1 MNVVV
6 ERLRTIRVLV
16 GLVFRSDARR
26 AAIAL
31 SPIIP
36 VSSGLSF
43 LAGRQL
49 LQALPRDDT
58 GGITRAAVTFTAA
71 FIGTVWLGRVVRTTR
86 IQLGEITSTEFNRRR
101 VEAVLAPTTVGHL
114 DRPDYLDRL
123 ETIRGRIF
131 EVQQT
136 PRMLGW
142 LVDSGGGILVSAF
155 LLLSVEPLL
164 GLVVLGGIPAALANS
179 RAQRRVEEL
188 SKQQAATNRR
198 AVHLYDLA
206 TRPTDAK
213 EVRVAGIGEELLR
226 RYEAEW
232 RAADRALLT
241 GELRAGMIQGAGW
254 LAQTAVFAVG
264 VLALVRGVRDG
275 DVSAGDIFLA
285 LGAMGMVVGQFGQ
298 AAGGLSNIGRVSRLF
313 EALGEIEAEGAAG
326 RPAAGAGST
335 TTATAPPARLQV
347 GVELDGVGF
356 RYPGANTPALSDVQL
371 RLPPGSVTAVVGEN
385 GAGKSTL
392 VKLLFGLYAPTEGR
406 ILVEGEELTSMDAD
420 GWRRRTSACF
430 QDFLKLE
437 LVARES
443 IGAGDLD
450 AMSDHERVLAAA
462 TRAASADTVAGLSDG
477 LETQLGQRFGGAEL
491 SGGQWQKVAIAR
503 AMMRTTPLLLALDEP
518 TGALD
523 PMAEQEI
530 FRGYT
535 ELARSLG
542 RTTGAITVLV
552 AHRFSTVRLADQI
565 VVLDHGRVLEVGD
578 HDTLVA
584 AGGRYA
590 ELYELQA
597 KHYR

>member
-1 MNVVV
+1 MSVLT
-6 ERLRTIRVLV
+6 ERLRTIQALV
-16 GLVFRSDARR
+16 ALVFRSAPRR

-58 GGITRAAVTFTAA
+58 AGITRAAITFSVA

-86 IQLGEITSTEFNRRR
+86 IQLGELTSTEFNRRR
-101 VEAVLAPTTVGHL
+101 VDAVLAPPTVAHL

-123 ETIRGRIF
+123 ETIRGRMF

-164 GLVVLGGIPAALANS
+164 GLVVLGGIPAAIANS
-179 RAQRRVEEL
+179 RAQRHLEEI
-188 SKQQAATNRR
+188 SKAQASTNRR

-206 TRPTDAK
+206 TRTTDAK
-213 EVRVAGIGEELLR
+213 EVRVAGLGPELLR
-226 RYEAEW
+226 RYEVEW
-232 RAADRALLT
+232 RAADRALLA
-241 GELRAGMIQGAGW
+241 GEVRAGLIQGAGW
-254 LAQTAVFAVG
+254 LAQTAVFAIG
-264 VLALVRGVRDG
+264 VLRLVQGVREG

-313 EALGEIEAEGAAG
+313 EALAEVEAEAAAH
-326 RPAAGAGST
+326 RHASPT
-335 TTATAPPARLQV
+335 PPGPTPVRLHQ

-356 RYPGANTPALSDVQL
+356 RYPGAAEPALTDVHL

-406 ILVEGEELTSMDAD
+406 ILVEGEDLAGRDAA
-420 GWRRRTSACF
+420 GWQHRTSACF

-450 AMSDHERVLAAA
+450 AVEDHDRVVAAA
-462 TRAASADTVAGLSDG
+462 TRAAAADVVAKLPDG
-477 LETQLGQRFGGAEL
+477 LESRLGSRFGGAEL
-491 SGGQWQKVAIAR
+491 SGGQWQKIAIAR

-523 PMAEQEI
+523 PLAEQEI

-565 VVLDHGRVLEVGD
+565 VVLDAGRVLEVGD
-578 HDTLVA
+578 HESLVA
-584 AGGRYA
+584 ARGRYA

>member
-1 MNVVV
+1 MNVVA
-6 ERLRTIRVLV
+6 ERLRTIRALV
-16 GLVFRSDARR
+16 ALVFRSDARL

-36 VSSGLSF
+36 ASSGLSF

-49 LQALPRDDT
+49 LQALPRDDPA
-58 GGITRAAVTFTAA
+58 GITRAAIMFSVA
-71 FIGTVWLGRVVRTTR
+71 FIGTVWLGRVVRTSR
-86 IQLGEITSTEFNRRR
+86 IQLGELTSTEFNRRR
-101 VEAVLAPTTVGHL
+101 VMAVLGPPTVGHL

-123 ETIRGRIF
+123 ETIRGRMF

-164 GLVVLGGIPAALANS
+164 GLVVLGGVPAAVANS
-179 RAQRRVEEL
+179 RAQRRLEEL
-188 SKQQAATNRR
+188 AKQQASTSRH

-213 EVRVAGIGEELLR
+213 EVRVAGLGDELLR

-232 RAADRALLT
+232 RAADRALLA
-241 GELRAGMIQGAGW
+241 GELRAGLIQGAGW
-254 LAQTAVFAVG
+254 LAQTAIFAVG
-264 VLALVRGVRDG
+264 VVRLVQGVRDG
-275 DVSAGDIFLA
+275 EVSAGDIFLA

-313 EALGEIEAEGAAG
+313 EALAEVEAEAAAHRRVG
-326 RPAAGAGST
+326 RSNGS
-335 TTATAPPARLQV
+335 PPSRLQQ
-347 GVELDGVGF
+347 GVVLDGVGF
-356 RYPGANTPALSDVQL
+356 RYPGADSPALTDVHL

-406 ILVEGEELTSMDAD
+406 IVLEGGDLSELDPET
-420 GWRRRTSACF
+420 WRRRTSACF
-430 QDFLKLE
+430 QDFLKFE
-437 LVARES
+437 LVAQES

-450 AMSDHERVLAAA
+450 AIDDRERVMEAA
-462 TRAASADTVAGLSDG
+462 TRAAATDVISGLPEG
-477 LETQLGQRFGGAEL
+477 LDARLGPRFGGVDL
-491 SGGQWQKVAIAR
+491 SGGQWQKLAIAR

-523 PMAEQEI
+523 PLAEQEI

-542 RTTGAITVLV
+542 HATGAITVLV

-565 VVLDHGRVLEVGD
+565 VVLERGRVLEVGD
-578 HDTLVA
+578 HDALVA